1 MARAKGG
8 FNILAML
15 VAFGT
20 IGGFLYWLA
29 VNAVPT
35 EVAVAEEEATAQAVS
50 LALFARSP
58 TIYEGDLV
66 AVDNVEVQSVA
77 GAQLFFVSFPDDAS
91 YPVRVAASLGAAGAS
106 ISPDGHG
113 PGYRHGLC
121 VDRQRTRRVGGRV
134 RPSRMMP
141 PGEAVAASSTF
152 ILATEIDLAPAAPPE
167 GEGGWGLGASPSPG
181 YDDGTCL

>member
-106 ISPDGHG
+106 ISPMDM
-113 PGYRHGLC
+113 
-121 VDRQRTRRVGGRV
+121 GRV
-134 RPSRMMP
+134 TGTVYALTDSVLDAWAAESAFPDDATR
-141 PGEAVAASSTF
+141 EAVAASSTF

-167 GEGGWGLGASPSPG
+167 GEGGGA
-181 YDDGTCL
+181 